1 MMPVF
6 PIRLLMLVLPVAIA
20 GAVLALAGGRGVSVL
35 KKQGVAWGLTAL
47 MVVAAIGIGYA
58 KAPFDN
64 PAPGPDLPQGPG
76 AFPSYVRD
84 DAGVL
89 SDRTERELYERS
101 LRLYERYGVAIA
113 VITCNYGRDDLGS
126 YVDRRGEEMN
136 LGRRDFIVVLDI
148 KGDNYWLGRGEDL
161 ADDFTDDDCSDYA
174 YRYMEDAFASGD
186 YDRAVLDLTEMLE
199 LWYGLYFG

>member
-6 PIRLLMLVLPVAIA
+6 PIRLLMIVLPVVIA

-186 YDRAVLDLTEMLE
+186 YDRAVLDLTEMLQ
-199 LWYGLYFG
+199 LWYGVYFG